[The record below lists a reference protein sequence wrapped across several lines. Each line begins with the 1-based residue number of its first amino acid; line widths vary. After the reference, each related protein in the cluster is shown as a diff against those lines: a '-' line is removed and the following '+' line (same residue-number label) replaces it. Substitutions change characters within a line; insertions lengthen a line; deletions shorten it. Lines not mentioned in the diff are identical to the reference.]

1 MNAKTNS
8 MSNASRR
15 FNWGKKPVVTYKQ
28 DLPDCCM
35 AMLFKARLYL
45 EA

>member
-1 MNAKTNS
+1 MQRLTPCLMHPEDLS
-8 MSNASRR
+8 
-15 FNWGKKPVVTYKQ
+15 GEKKPAVTYKQ